1 MNILKANQETITMTI
16 FEALRQEHEIQR
28 DLIQKLI
35 ETHGDTEERKK
46 LFKTLKHEL
55 EIHADAE
62 ERFFYVPLIQKDLTQ
77 EKARHSVAEHHEM
90 DELVE
95 QLEDTEMDAS
105 NWLKIAKDLQHQL
118 IHHLDEEEQEVF
130 QMAGK
135 ALTENQKTRLA
146 SDYNK
151 YIKENR

>member
-1 MNILKANQETITMTI
+1 MNI

-28 DLIQKLI
+28 NLVAKLV
-35 ETHGDTEERKK
+35 ETHGDTQERKK
-46 LFKTLKHEL
+46 IFEQLKHEL
-55 EIHADAE
+55 KIHADAE
-62 ERFFYVPLIQKDLTQ
+62 ERHFYIPLIKKDLTQ

-90 DELVE
+90 DELIE

-105 NWLKIAKDLQHQL
+105 NWLKIAKELEHKV

-135 ALTENQKTRLA
+135 ALTDNQKISLA

-151 YIKENR
+151 EIKKMR

>member
-1 MNILKANQETITMTI
+1 MNI

-28 DLIQKLI
+28 DLIDKLI
-35 ETHGDTEERKK
+35 KTEGKTEERQE
-46 LFKTLKHEL
+46 LFEKLKHEL
-55 EIHADAE
+55 KIHADAE
-62 ERFFYVPLIQKDLTQ
+62 ERHFYIPLIEKDLTQ

-105 NWLKIAKDLQHQL
+105 NWLKIAKDLEHQL
-118 IHHLDEEEQEVF
+118 IHHLDEEEHEVF

-135 ALTENQKTRLA
+135 ALSEKQKTDLA
-146 SDYNK
+146 TSYNK
-151 YIKENR
+151 QIEENR

>member
-1 MNILKANQETITMTI
+1 MNI

-28 DLIQKLI
+28 DLIDTLI
-35 ETHGDTEERKK
+35 KTEGKSEERKMI
-46 LFKTLKHEL
+46 FEELKHEL
-55 EIHADAE
+55 KIHAEAE
-62 ERFFYVPLIQKDLTQ
+62 ERHFYIPLIKKDMTQ

-95 QLEDTEMDAS
+95 KLEDTEMDAS
-105 NWLKIAKDLQHQL
+105 NWLKIAKDLEHQL
-118 IHHLDEEEQEVF
+118 IHHLDEEEHEVF

-135 ALTENQKTRLA
+135 VLTEKQKNDLA
-146 SDYNK
+146 VSYNK

>member
-1 MNILKANQETITMTI
+1 MNI

-28 DLIQKLI
+28 NLVAKLV
-35 ETHGDTEERKK
+35 ETHGDTQERKK
-46 LFKTLKHEL
+46 IFEQLKHEL
-55 EIHADAE
+55 KIHADAE
-62 ERFFYVPLIQKDLTQ
+62 ERHFYIPLIKKDLTQ

-90 DELVE
+90 DELIE

-105 NWLKIAKDLQHQL
+105 NWLKIAKELEHKI

-135 ALTENQKTRLA
+135 ALTDNQKTSLA

-151 YIKENR
+151 EIKKMR

>member
-1 MNILKANQETITMTI
+1 MTI

-28 DLIQKLI
+28 DLIDKLI
-35 ETHGDTEERKK
+35 KTEGKTEERKK
-46 LFKTLKHEL
+46 IFADLKHEL
-55 EIHADAE
+55 KIHEDAE
-62 ERFFYVPLIQKDLTQ
+62 ERHFYIPLMEKDLTQ

-95 QLEDTEMDAS
+95 KLEDTEMDAS
-105 NWLKIAKDLQHQL
+105 NWLKIAKDLEHQL

-135 ALTENQKTRLA
+135 ALTEKQKTDLA
-146 SDYNK
+146 SSYNK
-151 YIKENR
+151 EIRENR

>member
-1 MNILKANQETITMTI
+1 MTI

-28 DLIQKLI
+28 DLIDKLVK
-35 ETHGDTEERKK
+35 TEGKTDERKK
-46 LFKTLKHEL
+46 IFKELRHEL

-62 ERFFYVPLIQKDLTQ
+62 ERFFYIPLIEKDMTQ

-90 DELVE
+90 DELIE

-105 NWLKIAKDLQHQL
+105 NWLKIAKDLEHQL
-118 IHHLDEEEQEVF
+118 IHHLDEEEHEVF

-135 ALTENQKTRLA
+135 VLTEKQKTDLA
-146 SDYNK
+146 KDYNS
-151 YIKENR
+151 YIEKNR

>member
-1 MNILKANQETITMTI
+1 MNI

-28 DLIQKLI
+28 NLVAKLV
-35 ETHGDTEERKK
+35 ETHGDTQERKK
-46 LFKTLKHEL
+46 IFEQLKHEL
-55 EIHADAE
+55 KIHADAE
-62 ERFFYVPLIQKDLTQ
+62 ERHFYIPLIKKDLTQ

-90 DELVE
+90 DELIE

-105 NWLKIAKDLQHQL
+105 NWLKIVKELEHKV

-135 ALTENQKTRLA
+135 ALTDNQKTSLA

-151 YIKENR
+151 EIKKMR

>member
-1 MNILKANQETITMTI
+1 MNI

-28 DLIQKLI
+28 DLVKKLVD
-35 ETHGDTEERKK
+35 THGDTEERKK
-46 LFKTLKHEL
+46 IFEQLKHEL
-55 EIHADAE
+55 TIHADAE
-62 ERFFYVPLIQKDLTQ
+62 ERHFYVPLIKKDLTQ

-95 QLEDTEMDAS
+95 QLEDTEMSAS
-105 NWLKIAKDLQHQL
+105 NWLKIAKDLREKVL
-118 IHHLDEEEQEVF
+118 HHLDEEEHEVF

-135 ALTENQKTRLA
+135 ALTEKEKISLA

-151 YIKENR
+151 EIKENR

>member
-1 MNILKANQETITMTI
+1 MNI

-28 DLIQKLI
+28 NLVAKLV
-35 ETHGDTEERKK
+35 ETHGDTQERKK
-46 LFKTLKHEL
+46 IFEQLKHEL
-55 EIHADAE
+55 KIHADAE
-62 ERFFYVPLIQKDLTQ
+62 ERHFYIPLIKKDLTQ
-77 EKARHSVAEHHEM
+77 VKARHSVAEHHEM
-90 DELVE
+90 DELIE

-105 NWLKIAKDLQHQL
+105 NWLKIAKELEHKV

-135 ALTENQKTRLA
+135 ALTDNQKTSLA

-151 YIKENR
+151 EIKKMR

>member
-1 MNILKANQETITMTI
+1 MTI

-28 DLIQKLI
+28 ELVAKLV

-46 LFKTLKHEL
+46 IFEQLKHEL
-55 EIHADAE
+55 KIHADAE
-62 ERFFYVPLIQKDLTQ
+62 ERHFYIPLIKKDLTQ

-90 DELVE
+90 DELIE

-105 NWLKIAKDLQHQL
+105 NWLKIAKDLQDKV
-118 IHHLDEEEQEVF
+118 IHHLDEEEHEVF

-135 ALTENQKTRLA
+135 ALTEKQKTDLA
-146 SDYNK
+146 EDYNK
-151 YIKENR
+151 EIRKHR

>member
-1 MNILKANQETITMTI
+1 MNI

-28 DLIQKLI
+28 HLVAKLV
-35 ETHGDTEERKK
+35 ETHGDTQERKK
-46 LFKTLKHEL
+46 IFEQLKHEL
-55 EIHADAE
+55 KIHADAE
-62 ERFFYVPLIQKDLTQ
+62 ERHFYIPLIKKDLTQ

-90 DELVE
+90 DELIE

-105 NWLKIAKDLQHQL
+105 NWLKIAKELEHKV

-135 ALTENQKTRLA
+135 VLTDNQKLSLA
-146 SDYNK
+146 EDYNK
-151 YIKENR
+151 EIKKMR

>member
-1 MNILKANQETITMTI
+1 MTI

-28 DLIQKLI
+28 DLIDKLI
-35 ETHGDTEERKK
+35 KTEGKTEERRKI
-46 LFKTLKHEL
+46 FATLKHEL

-62 ERFFYVPLIQKDLTQ
+62 ERFFYIPLIEKDLTQ

-95 QLEDTEMDAS
+95 DLEDTEMDAS
-105 NWLKIAKDLQHQL
+105 NWLKIAKDLEHQL
-118 IHHLDEEEQEVF
+118 IHHLDEEEHEVF

-135 ALTENQKTRLA
+135 VLTEKQKTDLA
-146 SDYNK
+146 SQYNK

>member
-1 MNILKANQETITMTI
+1 MTI

-28 DLIQKLI
+28 ELVAKLV

-46 LFKTLKHEL
+46 IFEQLKHEL
-55 EIHADAE
+55 KIHADAE
-62 ERFFYVPLIQKDLTQ
+62 ERHFYIPLIKKDLTQ

-90 DELVE
+90 DELIE

-105 NWLKIAKDLQHQL
+105 NWLKIARDLQDKV
-118 IHHLDEEEQEVF
+118 IHHLDEEEHEVF

-135 ALTENQKTRLA
+135 ALTEKQKTDLA
-146 SDYNK
+146 EDYNK
-151 YIKENR
+151 EIRKHR